1 MSENIYIIFS
11 VIFLIM
17 VLVFFI
23 IAFFTDK
30 SFSMIGAILF
40 MVCLVICLYKWP
52 DVPEKTYKE
61 KIEAVEKANRELEI
75 FLIEHPEFKMEE

>member
-30 SFSMIGAILF
+30 PFSMIGAIFF

-52 DVPEKTYKE
+52 DEPGKVYKE
-61 KIEAVEKANRELEI
+61 KVEAVEKANRELEI
-75 FLIEHPEFKMEE
+75 FLIEHPEFKGKK

>member
-30 SFSMIGAILF
+30 PFSMIGAIFF

-52 DVPEKTYKE
+52 DEPGKVYKE
-61 KIEAVEKANRELEI
+61 KVEAVKKANKELEK
-75 FLIEHPEFKMEE
+75 FLIDYPEFRED

>member
-30 SFSMIGAILF
+30 PFSMIGAIFF

-52 DVPEKTYKE
+52 DEPTKTYQK
-61 KIEAVEKANRELEI
+61 KLRLWKKQIEN
-75 FLIEHPEFKMEE
+75 